1 MIPFKKSLLIIGHPG
16 HELRAFKFIKDH
28 KPDVVIITDGS
39 GSQHSSRIANSIK
52 ILDSLGSRCINLFH
66 PFTDKEIYDF
76 MLNANISAIGEIRDK
91 ILNEVLAQGYD
102 LLIGDALEGFNPTHD
117 LCRYIINS
125 IVKKA
130 NHENGDYPIK
140 NISYKLDGVSSIK
153 SNLLSNKYE
162 FDLFLSEKEF
172 NEKYTAALDYP
183 ELRFEVDK
191 VILLY
196 GKDAFMNEK
205 YEVIDNTEMISNWNT
220 TYPFYENYGKGKVLD
235 GLYQQSIEFEKHMK
249 PIAMALLNT

>member
-1 MIPFKKSLLIIGHPG
+1 MVPFKKSLLIIGHPG

-52 ILDSLGSRCINLFH
+52 ILDSLGSRCINSFN

-76 MLNANISAIGEIRDK
+76 ILNENIPAIEKIRDI

-125 IVKKA
+125 VVKKA
-130 NHENGDYPIK
+130 NLENRDHAIK
-140 NISYKLDGVSSIK
+140 NISYKLDSVSSIK
-153 SNLLSNKYE
+153 SNLISDESVFN
-162 FDLFLSEKEF
+162 FFLSEKEF
-172 NEKYTAALDYP
+172 NEKYTAALNYP
-183 ELRFEVDK
+183 ELEFELDK
-191 VILLY
+191 AIQLY
-196 GKDAFMNEK
+196 GKDAFMNEE
-205 YEVIDNTEMISNWNT
+205 YEVVEDIEMISNWSAPC
-220 TYPFYENYGKGKVLD
+220 PFYENYGKEKVRD
-235 GLYQQSIEFEKHMK
+235 GVYQQSIEFEKHMK
-249 PIAMALLNT
+249 PIAMALINT